1 MAEKKKKKRRKK
13 HYFLR
18 LVVIVL
24 LIVGVIMLL
33 NSSVFNLKKI
43 KVEGNNYFTSEQ
55 VIERSGAKVGTNLI
69 FDIDKKD
76 IEKALLKD
84 PYVKEVRISRNLPG
98 TLVITVVER
107 EEAAAVPYADSFVIT
122 DEDGL
127 VLRTTEVE
135 PKLPLLIGLTI
146 KSMETGKALE
156 VEENSVLNG
165 TLSLIGSM
173 HDSDVFFKKIDISK
187 VMVKAYVYD
196 YLICQ
201 GMPEDIEKALSDG
214 TLQNMLYQLYSGGIE
229 RGTISVTAD
238 TANMAFS
245 PLYE

>member
-1 MAEKKKKKRRKK
+1 MAEKKKKRRKK

-18 LVVIVL
+18 FVLFIALVA
-24 LIVGVIMLL
+24 GVIALL
-33 NSSVFNLKKI
+33 NSSLFDLKRI
-43 KVEGNNYFTSEQ
+43 EVEGNSYFTSEQ
-55 VIERSGAKVGTNLI
+55 VIERSGAKIGKNL
-69 FDIDKKD
+69 FFGIDKKD
-76 IEKALLKD
+76 MQKALFKD
-84 PYVKEVRISRNLPG
+84 PYVKGLKISRKLPG
-98 TLVITVVER
+98 TLVISLEER
-107 EEAAAVPYADSFVIT
+107 TEAAAFPYSDLFVIT
-122 DEDGL
+122 DPEGL

-146 KSMETGKALE
+146 KSMDAGKALE
-156 VEENSVLNG
+156 VEENSILND
-165 TLSLIGSM
+165 TLSLIAQM
-173 HDSDVFFKKIDISK
+173 HKSDVYFKKIDISK

-201 GMPEDIEKALSDG
+201 GMPDDIEAALKDG